1 MSTTPDAPPPVDEQL
16 RRSVETFYRVVD
28 RLGLPAVSEACAL
41 MQLDRLVR
49 RYPAAA
55 RESLRLL
62 ERGRRAGSGRAGRSS
77 CVLDRARCG
86 SRHRAPLVWTTS
98 SVFGHECATAHCPA
112 PAGGWLRMMEIS
124 SGRRARLGCETAQ
137 RWPARS
143 RRL

>member
-62 ERGRRAGSGRAGRSS
+62 ERGRRAGSGRAGSDGGDVSGMAPSS
-77 CVLDRARCG
+77 
-86 SRHRAPLVWTTS
+86 P
-98 SVFGHECATAHCPA
+98 
-112 PAGGWLRMMEIS
+112 
-124 SGRRARLGCETAQ
+124 SGA
-137 RWPARS
+137 
-143 RRL
+143 